1 MKSYPMIV
9 VLGLVVGA
17 GCPVIQTD
25 WVMYGNVTLE
35 QQAQALELIEVAKE
49 VTPDAKR
56 YLANGGVLSFR
67 TVSEMVG
74 RCAVPEGMAASG
86 CSSPGA
92 IDVLLAPPR
101 FGPDLLE
108 TSLPHELCHLGMAS
122 GGGCS
127 GPLDL
132 TSEAVADACGA
143 RVVARYR
150 ELNP

>member
-1 MKSYPMIV
+1 MKTYPMIV
-9 VLGLVVGA
+9 VLGLALGVC
-17 GCPVIQTD
+17 CPVIQSD
-25 WVMYGNVTLE
+25 WTIQGNATLE

-49 VTPDAKR
+49 VTPDAKH
-56 YLANGGVLSFR
+56 YLANGGLLSFR

-74 RCAVPEGMAASG
+74 RCPVPDGMAASG

-108 TSLPHELCHLGMAS
+108 TSLPHELCHLGTAS
-122 GGGCS
+122 GGGFCG
-127 GPLDL
+127 GPLDY
-132 TSEAVADACGA
+132 TTNDADACA
-143 RVVARYR
+143 AKVVARYL